1 MSEGYPTRR
10 IAAKLQPLGRARYLN
25 QENSPG
31 GNQKMARIATKTV
44 FTIGLLVL
52 LMSVPAFGA
61 SVNKSVTIGDGEE
74 SGGATSV
81 NGSIKVGS
89 DAVVTGGLRT
99 VNGSIRVGSGS
110 TIRNAKTVNGTLRI
124 GEGAETGNVG
134 TVNGSVTIGEKVSV
148 DGDVSAVNGSITLER
163 RAVVSGEVG
172 NVNGRI
178 TADGARVKGDL
189 KTVTGDVRLRDTV
202 LEGDLQIEKP
212 GMWTHSDK
220 KRKPRV
226 VIGPGSRVEGLIVIE
241 HEIELFISESAEVGD
256 VIGVMSLE
264 DATTFSGD
272 EPATD

>member
-1 MSEGYPTRR
+1 MREGYPTRR
-10 IAAKLQPLGRARYLN
+10 IAASLQPFGDGRYLN
-25 QENSPG
+25 HENKPWG
-31 GNQKMARIATKTV
+31 MKKMARIATKTV
-44 FTIGLLVL
+44 FTIGLLAL
-52 LMSVPAFGA
+52 LMAVPAFGA
-61 SVNKSVTIGDGEE
+61 SVNKSVNIGDGEE

-81 NGSIKVGS
+81 NGSITVGT

-124 GEGAETGNVG
+124 GDGAETSDLG
-134 TVNGSVTIGEKVSV
+134 TVNGAVTIGEKVSV
-148 DGDVSAVNGSITLER
+148 KGDVSAVNGSITLENG
-163 RAVVSGEVG
+163 AVVSGEVG

-178 TADGARVKGDL
+178 TAEGARVKGDL
-189 KTVTGDVRLRDTV
+189 KTVMGDIRLRETV

-241 HEIELFISESAEVGD
+241 HEVELFISESAEVGD
-256 VIGVMSLE
+256 VIGVMSLD

-272 EPATD
+272 EPAMD